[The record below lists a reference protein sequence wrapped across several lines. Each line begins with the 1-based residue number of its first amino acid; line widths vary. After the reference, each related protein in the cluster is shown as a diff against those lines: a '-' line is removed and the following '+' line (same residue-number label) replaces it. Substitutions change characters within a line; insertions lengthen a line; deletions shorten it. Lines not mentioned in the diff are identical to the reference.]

1 MLIRESLRTSVRTS
15 VRALGF
21 GALLMATL
29 AAPSMAQQAPWPS
42 RPVKF
47 IVPSNAGGS
56 PDRVT
61 RLVAERLSKKWGQPV
76 VVDNKA
82 GATSIIGTDFV
93 AKSPADGYTL
103 LSTFTSFVQVPALF
117 RKVPYDTERD
127 LLPVTQT
134 VSVDVLYLV
143 RADSPYK
150 NLREI
155 AAAAKTARPP
165 LSYGSFGN
173 GSSFHIYGE
182 QMSKALGIEL
192 THVPY
197 KGELPSTTDLLGGQ
211 LDSSFASIGTALPFL
226 KAGRLRPLALV
237 STARSK
243 VLPEVPTFGELGVA
257 MPDVTGWFGVLA
269 PAGTPAPIVQKVAAD
284 IREVLSQP
292 DVVQTLRD
300 QGLEPVASAP
310 DAFEK
315 RIRSDLA
322 QWKKLLPEVGIT
334 PGD

>member
-1 MLIRESLRTSVRTS
+1 MSNHRFTRTLACAS
-15 VRALGF
+15 
-21 GALLMATL
+21 LLMAGLAGPL
-29 AAPSMAQQAPWPS
+29 AAQTQTPWPS

-61 RLVAERLSKKWGQPV
+61 RLLAERLSRKWGQAV
-76 VVDNKA
+76 VVENKA

-117 RKVPYDTERD
+117 KKVPYDTERD
-127 LLPVTQT
+127 LVPVTQT
-134 VSVDVLYLV
+134 VSVDVLFIV
-143 RADSPYK
+143 RADSPHK
-150 NLREI
+150 TLREF
-155 AAAAKTARPP
+155 AAAAKAAKPP

-182 QMSKALGIEL
+182 KMSKVLGIDL

-197 KGELPSTTDLLGGQ
+197 KGELPSTSDLLAGQ

-226 KAGRLRPLALV
+226 KGGRLRPLGLV
-237 STARSK
+237 STKRSP
-243 VLPEVPTFGELGVA
+243 VVPEAPTFAELGVS
-257 MPDVTGWFGVLA
+257 MPEVTGWFGVLA
-269 PAGTPAPIVQKVAAD
+269 PAGTPGPVVQKVAAD
-284 IREVLSQP
+284 IREILLQP

-310 DAFEK
+310 DVFQA
-315 RIRSDLA
+315 RLRADLV
-322 QWKKLLPEVGIT
+322 QWRQLLPEVGIT

>member
-1 MLIRESLRTSVRTS
+1 MTSRQPLRRLALASLLVVGFSAA
-15 VRALGF
+15 AL
-21 GALLMATL
+21 
-29 AAPSMAQQAPWPS
+29 AQTPPWPAK
-42 RPVKF
+42 PVKF

-61 RLVAERLSKKWGQPV
+61 RLLAERLAKKWNQPV

-117 RKVPYDTERD
+117 KKVPYDTEKD
-127 LLPVTQT
+127 LIPVTQT
-134 VSVDVLYLV
+134 VSVDVLFLV
-143 RADSPYK
+143 RADSPHK
-150 NLREI
+150 TLRDF
-155 AAAAKTARPP
+155 AAAAKTANPP

-182 QMSKALGIEL
+182 KMNKALGINL

-226 KAGRLRPLALV
+226 KAGRLRPLGLV
-237 STARSK
+237 SPKRSP
-243 VLPEVPTFGELGVA
+243 VVPDAPTFAEMGVA
-257 MPDVTGWFGVLA
+257 MPEVAGWFGVLA
-269 PAGTPAPIVQKVAAD
+269 PAGTPPSVVQKVAAD
-284 IREVLSQP
+284 IREILTQA

-300 QGLEPVASAP
+300 QGLEPVASTP
-310 DAFEK
+310 DVFK
-315 RIRSDLA
+315 TRIQADLG
-322 QWKKLLPEVGIT
+322 QWKQLLPEVGIN

>member
-1 MLIRESLRTSVRTS
+1 MSIRQSLSGV
-15 VRALGF
+15 AI
-21 GALLMATL
+21 GALLATTL
-29 AAPSMAQQAPWPS
+29 VAPSFAQASWPN

-61 RLVAERLSKKWGQPV
+61 RLVAERLSKKWNQPV

-93 AKSPADGYTL
+93 AKSAPDGYTL

-127 LLPVTQT
+127 LVPITQT

-143 RADSPYK
+143 RSDSPYAS
-150 NLREI
+150 LRDFTS
-155 AAAAKTARPP
+155 AAKTAKPP

-182 QMSKALGIEL
+182 QMRKALHIDL

-237 STARSK
+237 STTRSK
-243 VLPEVPTFGELGVA
+243 VVPDVPTFAELGVP
-257 MPDVTGWFGVLA
+257 MPDVSGWFGVLA
-269 PAGTPAPIVQKVAAD
+269 PAGTAPAIVQKVAAD

-292 DVVQTLRD
+292 DVIQTLRD
-300 QGLEPVASAP
+300 QGLEPVASTP
-310 DAFEK
+310 EAFE
-315 RIRSDLA
+315 RRLRSDLA
-322 QWKKLLPEVGIT
+322 QWKQLLPEVGIN